1 MWWCGHA
8 CETPPCTIAQ
18 DRGHSEADRVSY
30 DETPT
35 TPAPAPPPPGYAPT
49 PAAPQPQSGTS
60 GWMIAFTVVLV
71 LALGGLAAAIIS
83 KGDSGR
89 TTATTPTVTAKT
101 TTVQN
106 TTTVTTPAAP
116 ANVTVAPNVTLNSSG
131 APEPVQ
137 TSTAAKTTTGTTST
151 P

>member
-1 MWWCGHA
+1 
-8 CETPPCTIAQ
+8 
-18 DRGHSEADRVSY
+18 VSY

-35 TPAPAPPPPGYAPT
+35 PPTAAPPPGYAPA

-71 LALGGLAAAIIS
+71 LALGALAAAIIS

-89 TTATTPTVTAKT
+89 ATATTPTVTAKT

-131 APEPVQ
+131 APEPDQSGAQ
-137 TSTAAKTTTGTTST
+137 TGTAAKTTST

>member
-1 MWWCGHA
+1 
-8 CETPPCTIAQ
+8 
-18 DRGHSEADRVSY
+18 VSY
-30 DETPT
+30 DEPPTPGG
-35 TPAPAPPPPGYAPT
+35 PPPPPPGYAPA

-60 GWMIAFTVVLV
+60 GWMIAFAVVLV

-89 TTATTPTVTAKT
+89 TTATAPTVTAKT
-101 TTVQN
+101 TTVHS
-106 TTTVTTPAAP
+106 TTTVTTQAAP

-131 APEPVQ
+131 APGPAQ
-137 TSTAAKTTTGTTST
+137 TTTAAKTTTGTTSA

>member
-1 MWWCGHA
+1 M
-8 CETPPCTIAQ
+8 PPCTIA
-18 DRGHSEADRVSY
+18 EARAQGDADSVSY

-35 TPAPAPPPPGYAPT
+35 PPGPAPPGYVPR
-49 PAAPQPQSGTS
+49 PAAPPPKSGTS
-60 GWMIAFTVVLV
+60 GWMIAFSVVLV

-83 KGDSGR
+83 KGDSGK
-89 TTATTPTVTAKT
+89 TTATTPTVTVKT

-106 TTTVTTPAAP
+106 TKTVTTQAAP

-131 APEPVQ
+131 APQPVQ
-137 TSTAAKTTTGTTST
+137 TSTAAKTTTGTTSA

>member
-1 MWWCGHA
+1 
-8 CETPPCTIAQ
+8 
-18 DRGHSEADRVSY
+18 
-30 DETPT
+30 
-35 TPAPAPPPPGYAPT
+35 
-49 PAAPQPQSGTS
+49 
-60 GWMIAFTVVLV
+60 MIAFAVVLV

-83 KGDSGR
+83 KGDEGR
-89 TTATTPTVTAKT
+89 TTATTPTVTVKT

-106 TTTVTTPAAP
+106 TTTTVTTQAPP

-137 TSTAAKTTTGTTST
+137 TSTAAKTTGTTST

>member
-1 MWWCGHA
+1 M
-8 CETPPCTIAQ
+8 PPCTIAEGRA
-18 DRGHSEADRVSY
+18 RGEADSVSY
-30 DETPT
+30 DQTPPP
-35 TPAPAPPPPGYAPT
+35 PAGPPPPGYAPV
-49 PAAPQPQSGTS
+49 PAAPQPPTKSGTN
-60 GWMIAFTVVLV
+60 GWVIAFTVVLV

-83 KGDSGR
+83 KGDDGK
-89 TTATTPTVTAKT
+89 TTATTPTVTEKT

-106 TTTVTTPAAP
+106 TKTVTTQAPP

>member
-1 MWWCGHA
+1 MPCDM
-8 CETPPCTIAQ
+8 PPCTIAGGPA
-18 DRGHSEADRVSY
+18 RGEAHSVSY

-35 TPAPAPPPPGYAPT
+35 PAASAPPPPSYVPAA
-49 PAAPQPQSGTS
+49 AAPQPQSGTS
-60 GWMIAFTVVLV
+60 GWMIAFAVVLV
-71 LALGGLAAAIIS
+71 LALGGLVAAIIS

-106 TTTVTTPAAP
+106 TTTVTTPAATAT
-116 ANVTVAPNVTLNSSG
+116 ANVTVAPNVTLNPSG

-137 TSTAAKTTTGTTST
+137 SDAQTATAAKPTST

>member
-1 MWWCGHA
+1 M
-8 CETPPCTIAQ
+8 
-18 DRGHSEADRVSY
+18 SY
-30 DETPT
+30 DETP
-35 TPAPAPPPPGYAPT
+35 PAAPAPPPPGYVPAA
-49 PAAPQPQSGTS
+49 AAPQPQSGTS

-71 LALGGLAAAIIS
+71 LALGGLVAAIIS

-101 TTVQN
+101 TTVQS
-106 TTTVTTPAAP
+106 TTTVTTQAAP

-131 APEPVQ
+131 APEPAQ
-137 TSTAAKTTTGTTST
+137 TTTAAKTTGTTST

>member
-1 MWWCGHA
+1 
-8 CETPPCTIAQ
+8 
-18 DRGHSEADRVSY
+18 VSY
-30 DETPT
+30 DETPA
-35 TPAPAPPPPGYAPT
+35 PAAPAPPPPGYV
-49 PAAPQPQSGTS
+49 PAAAAAQPQSGTS

-101 TTVQN
+101 TTVQS
-106 TTTVTTPAAP
+106 TTTVTTQAAP

-131 APEPVQ
+131 APEPVESGSQ
-137 TSTAAKTTTGTTST
+137 TSTAAKTTST

>member
-1 MWWCGHA
+1 
-8 CETPPCTIAQ
+8 
-18 DRGHSEADRVSY
+18 VSY

-35 TPAPAPPPPGYAPT
+35 QASPAPPPPSYVPA
-49 PAAPQPQSGTS
+49 PAAPRPRSGTS
-60 GWMIAFTVVLV
+60 GWMIAFAVVLV

-83 KGDSGR
+83 KGDSGKE
-89 TTATTPTVTAKT
+89 TATTPTVTAKT
-101 TTVQN
+101 TTVQS

-116 ANVTVAPNVTLNSSG
+116 ANVTVAPNVTLNSGG

-137 TSTAAKTTTGTTST
+137 TDTAAKTTTATTST

>member
-1 MWWCGHA
+1 M
-8 CETPPCTIAQ
+8 PPCTIAGGQ
-18 DRGHSEADRVSY
+18 LRNEAHSVSY

-35 TPAPAPPPPGYAPT
+35 PAAPAPPPPSYVPAA
-49 PAAPQPQSGTS
+49 AAPQPQSGTS
-60 GWMIAFTVVLV
+60 GWMIAFAVVLV

-83 KGDSGR
+83 KGDSGK

-101 TTVQN
+101 TTVQS
-106 TTTVTTPAAP
+106 TTTVTTQAAP

-137 TSTAAKTTTGTTST
+137 TSTAAKTTST

>member
-1 MWWCGHA
+1 
-8 CETPPCTIAQ
+8 
-18 DRGHSEADRVSY
+18 VSY

-35 TPAPAPPPPGYAPT
+35 
-49 PAAPQPQSGTS
+49 PAAPAAAPPSYVPAAAAPRPQSGTS
-60 GWMIAFTVVLV
+60 GWMIAFAVVLV
-71 LALGGLAAAIIS
+71 LALGGLVAAIIS

-101 TTVQN
+101 TTVQS
-106 TTTVTTPAAP
+106 TTTVTTPAAST
-116 ANVTVAPNVTLNSSG
+116 NVTVAPNVTLNSAG

>member
-1 MWWCGHA
+1 
-8 CETPPCTIAQ
+8 
-18 DRGHSEADRVSY
+18 
-30 DETPT
+30 
-35 TPAPAPPPPGYAPT
+35 
-49 PAAPQPQSGTS
+49 
-60 GWMIAFTVVLV
+60 MIAFAVVLV

-83 KGDSGR
+83 KGDEGR
-89 TTATTPTVTAKT
+89 TTATTPTVTVKT

-106 TTTVTTPAAP
+106 TKTVTTQAPP

-137 TSTAAKTTTGTTST
+137 TATAAKTTGTTST